1 MNLFHPD
8 NPVMRFL
15 SRIFDLILL
24 NLLFVFSCIPIVT
37 IGASLSAIYQIL
49 FKIIDKKDPYIFK
62 GYIKAFRE
70 NFKPATLIWILTVL
84 AGAGIYLALFAINAK
99 SGQSL
104 ELLQIPIWILV
115 FIIVSVATYAFP
127 LLSRYQCGIKQLII
141 NAFVLSIGNIPA
153 TVIIIVFPLG
163 ILYLASSAGLNIA
176 VICCLAFT
184 IGCSGILYLISY
196 VLFQIFRK
204 HEAKEL

>member
-99 SGQSL
+99 SGQNL